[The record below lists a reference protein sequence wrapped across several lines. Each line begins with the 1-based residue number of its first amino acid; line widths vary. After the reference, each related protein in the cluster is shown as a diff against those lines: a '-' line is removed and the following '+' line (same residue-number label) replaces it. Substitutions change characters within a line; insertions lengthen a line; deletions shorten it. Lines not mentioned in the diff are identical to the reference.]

1 MLIFL
6 SLNGPLYRFRMNY
19 NFWMIYL
26 CMWNS
31 KQKVSKNSLRLGPTL
46 LLVNSRKNSNAQKLI
61 IEIHLALGAHTRW
74 QAYLLVGTEM
84 MMLNLRWNE
93 FHFLLGM
100 LKDSWD
106 IFTHFFFLLLTS
118 NVLACGVFFFT
129 VCMRLF
135 ILKRHVWNTRKRKH
149 YFIIII
155 LIMHEEG
162 NGNSFFFLSI
172 ILSSVERIFLLE
184 SPTES
189 IFGHKKRRTGHI
201 ASV

>member
-106 IFTHFFFLLLTS
+106 IFTHFFSLTHKQ
-118 NVLACGVFFFT
+118 CPCMWRFFFYSLYAFVHT
-129 VCMRLF
+129 KKTRVKHTKEKTLF
-135 ILKRHVWNTRKRKH
+135 YNNNIDYARGR
-149 YFIIII
+149 
-155 LIMHEEG
+155 
-162 NGNSFFFLSI
+162 
-172 ILSSVERIFLLE
+172 
-184 SPTES
+184 
-189 IFGHKKRRTGHI
+189 
-201 ASV
+201 